1 MLTEEQKQQNK
12 LKYLNLLSKL
22 GIDMTEISKYLNS
35 INYFEKPNSIQGEY
49 AYSGGLCEHALKL
62 CHELGILCEAYYPNV
77 YTEAD
82 IIKTAL
88 MHGLYKATLYEE
100 YNRNIKNE
108 TTGQWESITAY
119 RNKED
124 RPTFGDIGFSS
135 YMIAKYFLTFT
146 DEQILAICHSTGSNT
161 FAPDMP
167 DILKS
172 YPLVTL
178 IKMAD
183 MVVTYLVK

>member
-12 LKYLNLLSKL
+12 LKYLNLLTTL
-22 GIDMTEISKYLNS
+22 GIDITELSKYLNS
-35 INYFEKPNSIQGEY
+35 VNYFEKPNAIQGEY
-49 AYSGGLCEHALKL
+49 AYNGGLCEHALKL
-62 CHELGILCEAYYPNV
+62 CHELGVLCEAYYPGV
-77 YTEAD
+77 YTEAT

-100 YNRNIKNE
+100 YNKNIKNE
-108 TTGQWESITAY
+108 TTGQWESIIAY

-135 YMIAKYFLTFT
+135 YMIAKYFISFT
-146 DEQILAICHSTGSNT
+146 DEEILAICHSSGINT

-183 MVVTYLVK
+183 MVVNYLV